1 MDRLSVVAVGDV
13 RELAGS
19 SIVAQIARD
28 MRMSEQIVAR
38 EIVAARDSLSMFTHR
53 ARTSVLRQT
62 TYGMSCDPEA
72 VVAETY
78 RRLSRL
84 EIEMP
89 ERESVTWL
97 ATTATR
103 QTPRTYALGGRL
115 DIDLSAAGQ
124 TAEGQTAEGQT
135 TDAEKRA

>member
-1 MDRLSVVAVGDV
+1 MDRLSVVSFGSI
-13 RELAGS
+13 RELAAS
-19 SIVAQIARD
+19 SVVAEIATK

-38 EIVAARDSLSMFTHR
+38 EMVASRESLSRFTQR
-53 ARTSVLRQT
+53 ARTSVLQQE
-62 TYGMSCDPEA
+62 TYAMSCDPDA

-103 QTPRTYALGGRL
+103 ATPRTYALSSRL
-115 DIDLSAAGQ
+115 DLDLSAAG
-124 TAEGQTAEGQT
+124 A
-135 TDAEKRA
+135 DAEKRP